1 MTSPTSTRSPA
12 CTETVDTTPPKGA
25 RTLAAPKLTAGE
37 ASASISPYLTPDE
50 GRLAL
55 IPTAGLNE
63 VLTYEYLCQ
72 AENGEEVLVYLN
84 ADTGMEEQI
93 LILLRSDNGVLTR

>member
-1 MTSPTSTRSPA
+1 M
-12 CTETVDTTPPKGA
+12 
-25 RTLAAPKLTAGE
+25 
-37 ASASISPYLTPDE
+37 
-50 GRLAL
+50 
-55 IPTAGLNE
+55 
-63 VLTYEYLCQ
+63 LTYEYLCQ

>member
-1 MTSPTSTRSPA
+1 M
-12 CTETVDTTPPKGA
+12 PPQ
-25 RTLAAPKLTAGE
+25 KLTAQE
-37 ASASISPYLTPDE
+37 ASANISPYLTPDE